1 MSDSGTPLLAGA
13 YFDFLFGSDHGFACI
28 RTFPGGRFGHKDGPV
43 QRHWFQWPQR
53 RNEMIAFVLANS
65 TLDLYVIPALF
76 ENNASNRASNIKHQ
90 TMVYADADGAG
101 PELFL
106 VTPTITMETSPGRH
120 HLFWKTTTDNS
131 AELCLIGKAISH
143 AHASQGCDK
152 GGWDAGQL
160 LRIPG
165 TTNNK
170 PRGTGPYFV
179 RATTSG
185 ELFDV
190 EDLRDKYPADLVQMP
205 ITAYGPMPT
214 PASWPTREQA
224 EEILVINTD
233 LRDLYYLEP
242 NYRDEEGKRYNDGIP
257 FDASG
262 RMWRLLSELS
272 RRSIDRYS
280 AMALAWN
287 AGCCKY
293 RLDGRPAEELWREL
307 CKAYGQPE
315 NQPAITEAGIESHL
329 MMRDAEQAAR
339 DGREVVRMHLFLSPE
354 ERKHLADDTMV
365 DRYVQWAG
373 TITDAAKQYHKAGIL
388 TVLSA
393 VFGEFGLPPT
403 KFYMGRLNLWFLV
416 LGGTT
421 RSRKSTARHMW
432 LKLLRD
438 LQTGEYDYDIGS
450 DVTPE
455 ALAEELSEKPGWSS
469 VFHRDEVHG
478 LLGQESSK
486 GYLAG
491 LREDFTELYD
501 GHVRIR
507 KRVGTAGTR
516 GNKKKKPA
524 TTTNFIMNW
533 SGVTDHVT
541 ESLEPS
547 DFASGFLARFLY
559 VYADA
564 PKRTRKGERMEQ
576 FQPTA
581 TKRDDLEYLEIREE
595 LKAIRSFWE
604 ARTKRGE
611 PVRIPFELEAW
622 ERLNDFAWDLGTAA
636 AESDMAKMLEPVA
649 DRMAKSVLK
658 VACLLAMSEA
668 SATVKMRH
676 MLKAIE
682 LGEEWF
688 HHMLVIANRIRES
701 GWQRQQDDVIATLD
715 AVNGRMTW
723 TSLYKKFRGKLRP
736 KQFEEIIQAL
746 SEAGEVR
753 TSVESRNKVVYR
765 IGNSNE
771 QQAKPGAIPAA
782 GRTFS
787 SSDSAEAEKGQE
799 HGIGS
804 FLGADDIPA

>member
-1 MSDSGTPLLAGA
+1 MSNSGTPLLAGA
-13 YFDFLFGSDHGFACI
+13 YFDFLFGSDQGWACI
-28 RTFPGGRFGHKDGPV
+28 RTFPEGRFGHKDGPI
-43 QRHWFQWPQR
+43 QRHWYQWPRQR
-53 RNEMIAFVLANS
+53 NDMIAFVLANS

-76 ENNASNRASNIKHQ
+76 RDKMSNRASNIKHQ
-90 TMVYADADGAG
+90 TVVYADADAAS

-106 VTPTITMETSPGRH
+106 VPPTITMETSPGRH
-120 HLFWKTTTDNS
+120 HLFWKTTTDDS
-131 AELCLIGKAISH
+131 TALCLVGKSIAH

-170 PRGTGPYFV
+170 PRGTGPFFV
-179 RATTSG
+179 HAYTSG
-185 ELFDV
+185 ELFDI
-190 EDLRDKYPADLVQMP
+190 EDLRAKYPEELASVPAM
-205 ITAYGPMPT
+205 AYGPMPPMST
-214 PASWPTREQA
+214 WVDIKEAEQILDINSDLVNLYFFEPDHVDEDGTRW
-224 EEILVINTD
+224 
-233 LRDLYYLEP
+233 R
-242 NYRDEEGKRYNDGIP
+242 DGIK

-272 RRSIDRYS
+272 RRGIDKHI
-280 AMALAWN
+280 ALVLAWN

-293 RLDGRPAEELWREL
+293 RLDGRAVDDLWREL
-307 CKAYGQPE
+307 CKAYGHPD
-315 NQPAITEAGIESHL
+315 NQPGTTEAAIEKH
-329 MMRDAEQAAR
+329 MMLREAEKAAR
-339 DGREVVRMHLFLSPE
+339 DGREVVRPLTFLLPE
-354 ERKHLADDTMV
+354 EEVATDTIV
-365 DRYVQWAG
+365 DRYVRWSG
-373 TITDAAKQYHKAGIL
+373 TITDAAPQYQRAGIL

-393 VFGEFGLPPT
+393 VFAEFGLPPT

-507 KRVGTAGTR
+507 KRVGTAGTGR
-516 GNKKKKPA
+516 KKKKPA

-541 ESLEPS
+541 EVLDQT

-559 VYADA
+559 VYADP
-564 PKRTRKGERMEQ
+564 PKRTRQGERMEQ
-576 FQPTA
+576 FTPTN
-581 TKRDDLEYLEIREE
+581 TRRDDLEYMEIREE
-595 LKAIRSFWE
+595 IKAMRSFWE
-604 ARTKRGE
+604 QKVKRGE
-611 PVRIPFELEAW
+611 PVRIPFEPAAW

-636 AESDMAKMLEPVA
+636 AESDMARMLEPVA

-668 SATVKMRH
+668 SMSVKMRH
-676 MLKAIE
+676 ILKAIE
-682 LGEEWF
+682 LGEEWY
-688 HHMLVIANRIRES
+688 HHMLIIANRIHES
-701 GWQRQQDDVIATLD
+701 HWQRQQDDVIAALD
-715 AVNGRMTW
+715 AANGRMTW
-723 TSLYKKFRGKLRP
+723 TTLYKRFRGKLKP

-746 SEAGEVR
+746 TESGEVTAR
-753 TSVESRNKVVYR
+753 VESRSKVVYR
-765 IGNSNE
+765 IGSKDE
-771 QQAKPGAIPAA
+771 QAAKPSPILAA
-782 GRTFS
+782 ERTS
-787 SSDSAEAEKGQE
+787 RSGNTAQAEKGEE
-799 HGIGS
+799 HGNGS